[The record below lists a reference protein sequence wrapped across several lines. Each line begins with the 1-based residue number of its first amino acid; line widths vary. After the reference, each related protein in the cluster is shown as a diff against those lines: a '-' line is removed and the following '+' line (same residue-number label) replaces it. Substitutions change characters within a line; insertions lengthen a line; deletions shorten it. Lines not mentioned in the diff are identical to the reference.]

1 MKFESI
7 IVIRISSLKQEKI
20 KSKHAHKTTNTQLDF
35 YLSIVH
41 YYLRSIISL
50 LNINLVGILELILR
64 VSVHI

>member
-7 IVIRISSLKQEKI
+7 IVIRISSLKQENI
-20 KSKHAHKTTNTQLDF
+20 KSKHAHKTTNTQLDL
-35 YLSIVH
+35 YLTIVH

-50 LNINLVGILELILR
+50 LNINLLGILELILR